1 MCEKVKSF
9 TGEVDVVS
17 DEQAR
22 ETFML
27 AIKKIEHIRN
37 ISSPILKV
45 ITLSRCMDDI
55 MGLMGEAGEISDA
68 DVLFNMIFFI
78 LLKLQ
83 SDDCPFLGARFIE
96 ECSYIDA
103 FLHED

>member
-27 AIKKIEHIRN
+27 AIKKIEQIRN

-78 LLKLQ
+78 MLKLQ
-83 SDDCPFLGARFIE
+83 ADDCPYLGARFIE